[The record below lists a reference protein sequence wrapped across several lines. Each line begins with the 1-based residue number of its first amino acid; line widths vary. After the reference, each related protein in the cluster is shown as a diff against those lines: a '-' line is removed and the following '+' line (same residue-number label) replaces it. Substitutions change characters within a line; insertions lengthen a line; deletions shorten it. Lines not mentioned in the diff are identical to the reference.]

1 MAVTQMERAGKVIR
15 GLKLGGDCLSAEDL
29 VRAAWPQAVGARIA
43 RHTRPVALEE
53 RRLVV
58 EVEDA
63 IWKSQLETM
72 RGQILERLKD
82 VAGSENVRGI
92 EFRQGVPRRLP
103 QRAETARTARDEADG
118 IENPILRRLYKA
130 SRKKASGE

>member
-1 MAVTQMERAGKVIR
+1 MERAGKLIR
-15 GLKLGGDCLSAEDL
+15 GLKLGGECLSAEDL
-29 VRAAWPQAVGARIA
+29 VRAAWPQAVGPRIA
-43 RHTRPVALEE
+43 RHTRPVKLQES
-53 RRLVV
+53 RLVV

-72 RGQILERLKD
+72 SGQILARLKD
-82 VAGSENVRGI
+82 VAGPGNVRSL
-92 EFRQGVPRRLP
+92 EFRLGVPRRLP
-103 QRAETARTARDEADG
+103 QRAETVRTARDEADG